1 MIDLPLLLAFIAAA
15 SVLAV
20 TPGVDTAMVL
30 RAAAVDGRRT
40 ALLAAVGIA
49 LGCLAWGAGVSLGLG
64 VLLQR
69 SEIAYTVL
77 KSAGAAYLLWVG
89 VKLLFKPRQSFQS
102 KEEGGATASG
112 WSAFAR
118 GLLTNLLNPK
128 VGIFYVTFLPQFIP
142 AGVALSAY
150 SFFLASIHVLL
161 TVVWFGLLIAAT
173 MPLKNLLSRAPTV
186 KALDR
191 ISGSIFI
198 AFGLKIAASSAR

>member
-1 MIDLPLLLAFIAAA
+1 MIDLPMLLAFIAAA

-40 ALLAAVGIA
+40 ALLAAVGVA
-49 LGCLAWGAGVSLGLG
+49 LGCLAWGGAVSLGLG

-69 SEIAYTVL
+69 SEVAYTVL

-89 VKLLFKPRQSFQS
+89 IKLLLKPRQSFQN
-102 KEEGGATASG
+102 KLEGDNTVSG

-128 VGIFYVTFLPQFIP
+128 VGIFYVTLLPQFIP
-142 AGVALSAY
+142 AGVALSMY

-173 MPLKNLLSRAPTV
+173 MPLKNLLSQPSTV

-191 ISGSIFI
+191 VTGGIFI

>member
-40 ALLAAVGIA
+40 ALLAALGIA
-49 LGCLAWGAGVSLGLG
+49 LGCLAWGAAASLGLG
-64 VLLQR
+64 ALLQR
-69 SEIAYTVL
+69 SEVAYTVL

-89 VKLLFKPRQSFQS
+89 SKLVFKPRQSFQS
-102 KEEGGATASG
+102 KDEGGATVSG
-112 WSAFAR
+112 WSAFSR

-142 AGVALSAY
+142 VGVALSAY

-173 MPLKNLLSRAPTV
+173 IPLKNLLSQSSTV
-186 KALDR
+186 KVLDR
-191 ISGSIFI
+191 FTGGIFI
-198 AFGLKIAASSAR
+198 AFALKIAASPAR

>member
-1 MIDLPLLLAFIAAA
+1 MIDFPLLLAFIIAA
-15 SVLAV
+15 SVLAI

-30 RAAAVDGRRT
+30 RAAAVDGRRS
-40 ALLAAVGIA
+40 AILAALGIA
-49 LGCLAWGAGVSLGLG
+49 LGCLAWGGAVSLGLG
-64 VLLQR
+64 MLLQR
-69 SEIAYTVL
+69 SEVAYTVL
-77 KSAGAAYLLWVG
+77 KSAGAAYLIWVG
-89 VKLLFKPRQSFQS
+89 IRLLFKPRHSLQDKDEQ
-102 KEEGGATASG
+102 GDTGSG
-112 WSAFAR
+112 WSAFVR

-142 AGVALSAY
+142 VSIPLSSY

-173 MPLKNLLSRAPTV
+173 MPLKNLLSRASTM

-191 ISGSIFI
+191 VTGGIFI

>member
-40 ALLAAVGIA
+40 ALLAAIGIA
-49 LGCLAWGAGVSLGLG
+49 LGCLAWGAAVSMGLG
-64 VLLQR
+64 VILQR
-69 SEIAYTVL
+69 SEVAYTVL

-89 VKLLFKPRQSFQS
+89 IKLLTKPRQSFQS
-102 KEEGGATASG
+102 KEDSGGKASG
-112 WSAFAR
+112 RSAFAR

-142 AGVALSAY
+142 AGVALSTY
-150 SFFLASIHVLL
+150 SFFLACIHVLL

-173 MPLKNLLSRAPTV
+173 MPLKNLLSQPSTV
-186 KALDR
+186 KVLDR
-191 ISGSIFI
+191 ITGGIFI
-198 AFGLKIAASSAR
+198 AFGLKIVASSPP